1 VTIRPRNNENSSKK
15 RYSVI
20 DEDADDT
27 AAFWKIRSFRET
39 SEWTDEQKDEAMDQA
54 HRLAKHYI
62 VVIKEHSEMQEANEK
77 LKSELFELKNDNAD
91 LERELNIKQ
100 GQIEYLERR
109 ERRQETPSDSSMPTQ
124 GSKNRTRLKDPEKFA
139 GCKDKDEDFE
149 TWKYDV
155 LEKLKV
161 DAVTFDDENHKI
173 SYVNS
178 RTTGDAHE
186 HIRDRVNDGEF
197 TSAKEV
203 LETLEV
209 FYRDPHKAI
218 KAKAAL

>member
-1 VTIRPRNNENSSKK
+1 
-15 RYSVI
+15 
-20 DEDADDT
+20 
-27 AAFWKIRSFRET
+27 
-39 SEWTDEQKDEAMDQA
+39 
-54 HRLAKHYI
+54 
-62 VVIKEHSEMQEANEK
+62 VVIKEHSKIQEANKK

-100 GQIEYLERR
+100 GQIKYLERR
-109 ERRQETPSDSSMPTQ
+109 ERQQETPSDSLMPTQ
-124 GSKNRTRLKDPEKFA
+124 GSKNRTRLKDPKKFT
-139 GCKDKDEDFE
+139 GYKDKDKDFE

-161 DAVTFDDENHKI
+161 DAVTFDDKNHKI
-173 SYVNS
+173 LYVNS
-178 RTTGDAHE
+178 RTTGDAYK

-203 LETLEV
+203 LKTLKV
-209 FYRDPHKAI
+209 FYRDLYKAI